1 MAAKMKEDTSKTTA
15 KGLRV
20 LVLSRY
26 EQDRWEQWVIPK
38 LHRFGITDAV
48 AVNVKASDFGSIRLD
63 GYDLLLALGEL
74 VTPTE
79 RAAWR
84 SLGSDRGLPVAI
96 TDGESMR
103 DWVRAFAPLKIYPT
117 TNSDIEEAQNDPK
130 ADVPSNVIP
139 FDTLSR
145 MKQDANNDEDE
156 MLALYEGENA
166 TLQAQVYT
174 LANLVAVLRKRLGTT
189 DATIA
194 MLHDRVS
201 SATSEKQR
209 LAAQLQEAEKAGQGS
224 KAAHEKLATANRE
237 LQDTKVSLSAK
248 TAKLQEQIDRTRA
261 LEQKLKEAE
270 ASAKDAFDRGFK
282 RGTAEAPSKTV
293 SSAESEQRAALFDR
307 LSDTHRTL
315 SAAIDSQ
322 AMEEE
327 DAWRSFW
334 RQVTKLVPA
343 PPKKAA
349 K

>member
-1 MAAKMKEDTSKTTA
+1 MAAKMKEDTSKATA

-38 LHRFGITDAV
+38 LHRFGITDAT
-48 AVNVKASDFGSIRLD
+48 AVNVKAADFGSIRLD

-84 SLGSDRGLPVAI
+84 ALGSDRGIPVAI

-117 TNSDIEEAQNDPK
+117 TNGDIEEAQNDPK

-139 FDTLSR
+139 FDTISR
-145 MKQDANNDEDE
+145 MKEGAKDDEEE
-156 MLALYEGENA
+156 MLALYEGEIA
-166 TLQAQVYT
+166 TLQAQAYA

-209 LAAQLQEAEKAGQGS
+209 LAAQLQEAEKASQGA

-282 RGTAEAPSKTV
+282 RGTAEGPARIV
-293 SSAESEQRAALFDR
+293 SSGENEQKAALLDR

-315 SAAIDSQ
+315 VAAVESQ

-343 PPKKAA
+343 APKKAA